1 MALQTATNPDTG
13 ERFALIDNE
22 WVPFSKTASNPDTG
36 EKFGLIKNE
45 WMPLTAKAAAPP
57 KDGRSAVDQIPGQ
70 TVKAPEA
77 RPQDQSVLRQA
88 ADVPLKIGAGAVT
101 GVRLIADAFGAD
113 SGVSK
118 NLRSVEDEIAALY
131 SAQSKKDS
139 REIARIMKEA
149 EDKGILDQMAAGI
162 KAMSV
167 APVDVI
173 SNSLGTAAPA
183 ILAGLATVFTGGAP
197 LVATGLTLGTG
208 AIMGAGTA
216 KSAIYDATKQVLA
229 EKTKM
234 TPDQIE
240 AAAVKAQEYGGKNL
254 DQILLASA
262 IGAVGA
268 RTGVEPVIARQLAK
282 DIIGRTTAEQA
293 AATVATQTT
302 GREAAKAAVKEVTA
316 RETALAAERGVVKQ
330 GAITAGKEFATES
343 VQGGQEQMAQNIALQ
358 REGFDVPTMRGVVSQ
373 GTMEGLAGFGMGAA
387 AGAREGYTAKREAAT
402 DQSAGR
408 DYKDLFTTASDD
420 IKAGAPQATQ
430 EQLDLINA
438 ATSSGTTPP
447 ATTPPATT
455 PPAATDA
462 LAKAQAYIDEGKPN
476 TFKAKNLVK
485 ELGLDVP
492 AGEGFNARAIEAI
505 KAHLGQGA
513 PTQSVPAVTPPAS
526 VKPQLP
532 VAQEGEPAMQ
542 VQDGTRQPV
551 PMSALTTP
559 EALQRAGEVLS
570 VPDRTPERILYEL
583 NFANSRGGLATWEIE
598 TILGLRNQE
607 QTSRRGAPS
616 GTDNAPSGTGAG
628 VDAAANITANAPRAS
643 VNQPGSVGGAGA
655 AVPTGDTGAKI
666 ELTSLSQET
675 QDEISKRRDEVLNLI
690 EDGAAG
696 KLIKNKLNYLNRLEE
711 QHGVEVF
718 KPSNDGLPAKRSPYV
733 STQRLI
739 DQGKGAT
746 ATAPDGAPVAPKG
759 TSVEAAMRLAD
770 KYEKQAEAERVRLLE
785 ESRGESLPNIK
796 VNDIIVE
803 EYNATRDAVNQAAD
817 EHNNARAP
825 LVENLKQ
832 LYATRKEAEA
842 KLDNED
848 LNDPANE
855 AFLKELD
862 EQIKVAEKDLQAYGG
877 TKNKLPNWDKEITPV
892 EKEVYLDNIRNNTV
906 EEHNAAAK
914 ALLEFRRQQGVE
926 SREGEGTLNRNDQR
940 LIKGYED
947 NREITGKVYGFKF
960 PAWRDLS
967 NAAKAIYLRT
977 VANNSGLQQDVGFA
991 EVAQQII
998 SENGDI
1004 SSKDKQAQNKNI
1016 QKIKDE
1022 VRQKSEKLQEYYQ
1035 KLRDAQSRTSGE
1047 MPKASE
1053 QLPNNLVQ
1061 LAKDNNLKGLL
1072 DGIAEKLKNAD
1083 VTHRKIYQ
1091 QIAKLVANLGLKTQI
1106 KFVDSLPDGDLAIYK
1121 ADKDTIYVTP
1131 EGLTYTTILHEV
1143 VHAASV
1149 RVMNLFLTGKKNL
1162 LTQYQIKAVEQ
1173 ILAIMKSTK
1182 GALESR
1188 HPNAYDNPY
1197 EFLAYSLTDKIF
1209 QVDLQGEGVEY
1220 AQDVAFGL
1228 RKDKILD
1235 RMPGKKSMW
1244 SEFKKAIAGIVGYKP
1259 GQMVSNNFMM
1269 ELNSAF
1275 EDILSVPTE
1284 PIYLTDLPAKAPK
1297 APKAPKGKG
1306 SQRLPR
1312 VGGMED
1318 PKNREAYK
1326 LSEKEYPGS
1335 KLVKAVK
1342 DLFKVQGW
1350 RDKATAFVD
1359 TTYEIGSFERRA
1371 DLGGKIIRDMS
1382 GSFNNIAEHMT
1393 LATGEKLQFLTHHID
1408 EPLTNLKK
1416 AFGDWMKVADK
1427 SFDDALIDFHMFAE
1441 MFHEPERRT
1450 ALWVQAVPLNTT
1462 KNLVQNGKPI
1472 SAAERRT
1479 QILGDPSKGIPGLK
1493 DQVELTAAQQ
1503 KQLWSELTSLAENY
1517 ADVAG
1522 YTPRDIKIDPTKPN
1536 SAQALKKENALYNVL
1551 GIDQKEVDLRKTQ
1564 FDALPQEQQ
1573 DAIMKIFDS
1582 TRDLAKAT
1590 KELNKIGNYW
1600 SYPVS
1605 NITGMYDYQ
1614 FYMPFKGVS
1623 KHTAMADLLDPDTI
1637 GQGRIG
1643 TGKGSR
1649 GKALQEIEHTTHGR
1663 FAVSDNPLLQL
1674 MSDAY
1679 KGADRAGRRN
1689 FSQSIKNA
1697 LPKSA
1702 KNPNGTGIIDG
1713 EIVEHIP
1720 FTARETVDLS
1730 KYKGGANIFHYN
1742 EDGSID
1748 ILRINNP
1755 KLLNAVRYSFKEE
1768 KPLWDLANDV
1778 TGWIGAQHTRYN
1790 INFAPKNFVVDM
1802 FTNAWNMGGG
1812 KMGPLSA
1819 PKYIGL
1825 MAARVLQNGLG
1836 KAWEVALL
1844 NEKGDKQSQ
1853 QLMINSA
1860 KKDPFVR
1867 DMLEMIKFGGKT
1879 AYIESFSIKNNTEKL
1894 RKLKNKNWVAGTKE
1908 SIDAFLDTWS
1918 GMFELTSRTAA
1929 YSIFKEYYYK
1939 QQIKNGVSDDKGPN
1953 GEMSPAER
1961 AACTQAAA
1969 ETKNLTNFEKVGT
1982 YGRELGALYMFIR
1995 PSAISAARAIETA
2008 SPAFTPVSWAEENM
2022 PAVVR
2027 ADPKA
2032 EAEYIKN
2039 FKKLRTNAQI
2049 MVVGLTGAGY
2059 VAYLMA
2065 MMMAP
2070 DDEWKRNS
2078 VRNDNMQQWT
2088 RNARFHIPDSVGLGR
2103 DVVIQIPWGFGLG
2116 AFPSIGA
2123 QIGGMVHGQ
2132 TSFKDGMGNI
2142 LGSILTDSFLPIPI
2156 SKISPSEDFGRWAY
2170 DSVVPS
2176 MLRPISEYF
2185 MNMNGIGQAINS
2197 TTQRKFGDAFTGG
2210 DRIPEVYKDFAAWL
2224 YDKTKGKRDISP
2236 NTMYFLTN
2244 SYVDGIARLG
2254 EMAYNWI
2261 DLSKGDKKFNPKTDL
2276 ALLGSFF
2283 GAKSNV
2289 DAREFTKVQE
2299 KVKDLETRLKTLNKT
2314 NRATALELRAENP
2327 GIENAISVYNQ
2338 QVARLDKIRKRANE
2352 IRTMDI
2358 PPIDKEE
2365 FLRLNI
2371 LQQNMLKHEMIERL
2385 KGYNIEP

>member
-45 WMPLTAKAAAPP
+45 WMPLTIKAAAP
-57 KDGRSAVDQIPGQ
+57 
-70 TVKAPEA
+70 VKAPEPT
-77 RPQDQSVLRQA
+77 PQDQSVLRQF

-101 GVRLIADAFGAD
+101 GVRMVADAFGANTD
-113 SGVSK
+113 VSK
-118 NLRSVEDEIAALY
+118 SLRGVEDEIAALY
-131 SAQSKKDS
+131 SAQSKNDS
-139 REIARIMKEA
+139 KEIARIMKEA
-149 EDKGILDQMAAGI
+149 EDKGVLDQVAAGVR
-162 KAMSV
+162 AMAV

-173 SNSLGTAAPA
+173 SNALGTAAPA
-183 ILAGLATVFTGGAP
+183 IAAGLATFFTGGAP
-197 LVATGLTLGTG
+197 LVGAGLTLGTG
-208 AIMGAGTA
+208 AIMGAGTV
-216 KSAIYDATKQVLA
+216 KSAIYDATKQVLT

-234 TPDQIE
+234 TPEQIE
-240 AAAVKAQEYGGKNL
+240 AAAVKAQEYGGENL
-254 DQILLASA
+254 DQILIGAG

-268 RTGVEPVIARQLAK
+268 RTGAEPIIARQLAK

-293 AATVATQTT
+293 ATTAATQTT
-302 GREAAKAAVKEVTA
+302 GREATKAAIKTA
-316 RETALAAERGVVKQ
+316 TEEATKKAAERGIVKQ
-330 GAITAGKEFATES
+330 GAIAAGTEFATEFP
-343 VQGGQEQMAQNIALQ
+343 QGGQEQLAQNLALQ
-358 REGFDVPTMRGVVSQ
+358 RQGFDVPTMRGVVSQ
-373 GTMEGLAGFGMGAA
+373 GTMEGLAGAGMGGA

-402 DQSAGR
+402 DQIADKGDAGF
-408 DYKDLFTTASDD
+408 FTTAGED
-420 IKAGAPQATQ
+420 KKVGAPQPTQ

-438 ATSSGTTPP
+438 A
-447 ATTPPATT
+447 
-455 PPAATDA
+455 
-462 LAKAQAYIDEGKPN
+462 
-476 TFKAKNLVK
+476 
-485 ELGLDVP
+485 
-492 AGEGFNARAIEAI
+492 
-505 KAHLGQGA
+505 
-513 PTQSVPAVTPPAS
+513 
-526 VKPQLP
+526 
-532 VAQEGEPAMQ
+532 
-542 VQDGTRQPV
+542 
-551 PMSALTTP
+551 
-559 EALQRAGEVLS
+559 S
-570 VPDRTPERILYEL
+570 VPDVE
-583 NFANSRGGLATWEIE
+583 
-598 TILGLRNQE
+598 
-607 QTSRRGAPS
+607 GAPS
-616 GTDNAPSGTGAG
+616 GTDITAGGASAD
-628 VDAAANITANAPRAS
+628 VDAAADTTITAPGTPID
-643 VNQPGSVGGAGA
+643 QPGSVGGAGA
-655 AVPTGDTGAKI
+655 AIPPSDTGAKT
-666 ELTSLSQET
+666 EFSALSQET

-696 KLIKNKLNYLNRLEE
+696 KLIKNKLSYLNRLEE
-711 QHGVEVF
+711 SNGIEPF
-718 KPSNDGLPAKRSPYV
+718 KPGSDGLPAKRSPYV
-733 STQRLI
+733 STQKLI
-739 DQGKGAT
+739 DQGKGAM
-746 ATAPDGAPVAPKG
+746 ATAQDGAPVAPKG
-759 TSVEAAMRLAD
+759 TSVEAAMQLAD
-770 KYEKQAEAERVRLLE
+770 KYEKQAEQERLRLLE
-785 ESRGESLPNIK
+785 EAGGESLPNIK
-796 VNDIIVE
+796 VNDAIVE
-803 EYNATRDAVNQAAD
+803 EYNATREEVNRAAD

-825 LVENLKQ
+825 LAEKLKQ
-832 LYATRKEAEA
+832 LYAVRKEAEA
-842 KLDNED
+842 KLDDENLD
-848 LNDPANE
+848 DPANE
-855 AFLKELD
+855 ASLKELG
-862 EQIKVAEKDLQAYGG
+862 EQIKDAEKELQSYGG
-877 TKNKLPNWDKEITPV
+877 IKNKLPNWDKEITPV

-914 ALLEFRRQQGVE
+914 ALLEFRRQQGTE

-940 LIKGYED
+940 IIKGYED
-947 NREITGKVYGFKF
+947 NRAATGKVYGFKF

-967 NAAKAIYLRT
+967 SAAKAAYLRT

-991 EVAQQII
+991 EVAQQITNEDRNT
-998 SENGDI
+998 STT
-1004 SSKDKQAQNKNI
+1004 DKETANKGI

-1035 KLRDAQSRTSGE
+1035 KLRDKQSSTSGE

-1053 QLPNNLVQ
+1053 QLPNDLVQ
-1061 LAKDNNLKGLL
+1061 SAKDNNLKGLL
-1072 DGIAEKLKNAD
+1072 EGIAEKLKNAD

-1091 QIAKLVANLGLKTQI
+1091 QIAKLIANLNLKTQI

-1149 RVMNLFLTGKKNL
+1149 RVMNLYLTGQKKL
-1162 LTQYQIKAVEQ
+1162 LTEYQIKAVEQ

-1197 EFLAYSLTDKIF
+1197 EFLAYALTDKIF

-1228 RKDKILD
+1228 RKDKVLD

-1244 SEFKKAIAGIVGYKP
+1244 SEFKKAIAAIVGYKP

-1269 ELNSAF
+1269 ELNAAF

-1284 PIYLTDLPAKAPK
+1284 PIYLTDLPT
-1297 APKAPKGKG
+1297 KAPKGKG
-1306 SQRLPR
+1306 SLKQPR
-1312 VGGMED
+1312 SGGMND

-1326 LSEKEYPGS
+1326 LSEKEYPSS
-1335 KLVKAVK
+1335 KLVKAAK

-1371 DLGGKIIRDMS
+1371 DLGGKIQRDMS
-1382 GSFNNIAEHMT
+1382 GSFNNMAEHMA
-1393 LATGEKLQFLTHHID
+1393 LATGEKLQFLTHYID
-1408 EPLTNLKK
+1408 QPLTDLKQ
-1416 AFGDWMKVADK
+1416 AFGDWMKLADK
-1427 SFDDALIDFHMFAE
+1427 SFEDAEIDFHMYAE

-1450 ALWVQAVPLNTT
+1450 ALWVQAVPLSTT
-1462 KNLVQNGKPI
+1462 KNLVQGGKPI

-1493 DQVELTAAQQ
+1493 DQVELTPAQQ

-1522 YTPRDIKIDPTKPN
+1522 YTPRNIKIDPTKPN
-1536 SAQALKKENALYNVL
+1536 SAQALKKDNALYNVL
-1551 GIDQKEVDLRKTQ
+1551 GIDQKEVDLRKSE

-1573 DAIMKIFDS
+1573 DAIMKIFDAA
-1582 TRDLAKAT
+1582 RDLAKAT

-1614 FYMPFKGVS
+1614 FYMPFKGVA
-1623 KHTAMADLLDPDTI
+1623 KHTEMADLLDPDTI
-1637 GQGRIG
+1637 GQGRMG

-1649 GKALQEIEHTTHGR
+1649 GKALQEIEHATHGR
-1663 FAVSDNPLLQL
+1663 FATANNPILQL

-1697 LPKSA
+1697 LPKS
-1702 KNPNGTGIIDG
+1702 KLNPNGTGIIDG
-1713 EIVEHIP
+1713 EIAEHIP
-1720 FTARETVDLS
+1720 FAARETVDLT

-1755 KLLNAVRYSFKEE
+1755 KLLNALRYSFKEE
-1768 KPLWDLANDV
+1768 KPLWDLANDI

-1790 INFAPKNFVVDM
+1790 INFAPKNFVTDL
-1802 FTNAWNMGGG
+1802 FTNAWNIGGG

-1819 PKYIGL
+1819 SKYIGL
-1825 MAARVLQNGLG
+1825 VAGRVMQNGLG

-1853 QLMINSA
+1853 QLMLNSA

-1867 DMLEMIKFGGKT
+1867 DMLELIKYGGKT
-1879 AYIESFSIKNNTEKL
+1879 AYIQSFSIKNNVEKL
-1894 RKLKNKNWVAGTKE
+1894 RELKNKGWVARSKE

-1918 GMFELTSRTAA
+1918 SMFELTSRTAA
-1929 YSIFKEYYYK
+1929 YSMFREYYYK
-1939 QQIKNGVSDDKGPN
+1939 KNLEGSLSD
-1953 GEMSPAER
+1953 AEAYR

-1995 PSAISAARAIETA
+1995 PSAISATRAIETVA
-2008 SPAFTPVSWAEENM
+2008 PAFTTLSTAEDNM

-2027 ADPKA
+2027 NDPKA
-2032 EAEYIKN
+2032 KAEYIKN

-2049 MVVGLTGAGY
+2049 MSAGLIGAGY
-2059 VAYLMA
+2059 ATYWMA

-2070 DDEWKRNS
+2070 DDEWERNS

-2103 DVVIQIPWGFGLG
+2103 DIVIQIPWGFGLG

-2123 QIGGMVHGQ
+2123 QIGGMAHGQ

-2156 SKISPSEDFGRWAY
+2156 SKIPVSEQPLKWAF

-2176 MLRPISEYF
+2176 MLRPISEYI
-2185 MNMNGIGQAINS
+2185 MNMNGIGQTINS
-2197 TTQRKFGDAFTGG
+2197 ATQRKFGDAFTGG
-2210 DRIPEVYKDFAAWL
+2210 DRIPEVYKDFTAWL
-2224 YDKTKGKRDISP
+2224 YDSSKGEWSISP
-2236 NTMYFLTN
+2236 NTMYFFTN
-2244 SYVDGIARLG
+2244 SYIDGIARVG

-2261 DLSKGDKKFNPKTDL
+2261 DLSKGEKRFNPKTDL

-2299 KVKDLETRLKTLNKT
+2299 KIKDLDVRLKTLNKT
-2314 NRATALELRAENP
+2314 NRATAAEFKAENP
-2327 GIENAISVYNQ
+2327 GVESAINVYNQ

-2352 IRTMDI
+2352 IRTMNI
-2358 PPIDKEE
+2358 PPIDREE
-2365 FLRLNI
+2365 MLRLNI
-2371 LQQNMLKHEMIERL
+2371 LQQNMLKHEIIERL

>member
-1 MALQTATNPDTG
+1 
-13 ERFALIDNE
+13 LIDNE

-45 WMPLTAKAAAPP
+45 WMPLTVKAATPP
-57 KDGRSAVDQIPGQ
+57 IDGRSAVDQIPGQ
-70 TVKAPEA
+70 SVKAPEA
-77 RPQDQSVLRQA
+77 RPQDQSVLRQF
-88 ADVPLKIGAGAVT
+88 ADVPLKVGSGAVT
-101 GVRLIADAFGAD
+101 GIRAVADAFGANTD
-113 SGVSK
+113 TSK
-118 NLRSVEDEIAALY
+118 SLRGVEDEIAALY

-139 REIARIMKEA
+139 KEIARIMKEA
-149 EDKGILDQMAAGI
+149 EDKGIGDQLAAAV

-167 APVDVI
+167 APVDLI
-173 SNSLGTAAPA
+173 ANALGSAAPA
-183 ILAGLATVFTGGAP
+183 ILAGLATIFTGGAP
-197 LVATGLTLGTG
+197 LVAAGVTLGTG
-208 AIMGAGTA
+208 AIMGAGTI
-216 KSAIYDATKQVLA
+216 KGAIYDATKQILS

-234 TPDQIE
+234 TPEQIE
-240 AAAVKAQEYGGKNL
+240 AAAIKAQEYDGKNL
-254 DQILLASA
+254 DMILLGAG

-268 RTGVEPVIARQLAK
+268 RTGAEPIIARQLAK
-282 DIIGRTTAEQA
+282 DIIGRATAEEA
-293 AATVATQTT
+293 AAAVATQAT
-302 GREAAKAAVKEVTA
+302 GREATKAAIKAATDEATK
-316 RETALAAERGVVKQ
+316 TAAERGIVKQ
-330 GAITAGKEFATES
+330 GAITAGTEFATEFP
-343 VQGGQEQMAQNIALQ
+343 QGAQEQMAQNIAQQ
-358 REGFDVPTMRGVVSQ
+358 REGFDVPTARGVVSQ
-373 GTMEGLAGFGMGAA
+373 GALEGLAGAGVGGA

-402 DQSAGR
+402 DQSAGQ

-438 ATSSGTTPP
+438 ASVPGAGTP
-447 ATTPPATT
+447 ATTPPETTPPTTTTPAAT

-462 LAKAQAYIDEGKPN
+462 LAKKEMDDLSFTELVAKIDALKDRPGNTYIATVALPNIGEKIDTQYKVVRGEDGWVVVTSKDSEGDEQPYLISP
-476 TFKAKNLVK
+476 AKSN
-485 ELGLDVP
+485 
-492 AGEGFNARAIEAI
+492 
-505 KAHLGQGA
+505 
-513 PTQSVPAVTPPAS
+513 
-526 VKPQLP
+526 
-532 VAQEGEPAMQ
+532 
-542 VQDGTRQPV
+542 
-551 PMSALTTP
+551 ALTD
-559 EALQRAGEVLS
+559 EQLIKSINDKNE
-570 VPDRTPERILYEL
+570 LYE
-583 NFANSRGGLATWEIE
+583 STV
-598 TILGLRNQE
+598 TKK
-607 QTSRRGAPS
+607 GAPS
-616 GTDNAPSGTGAG
+616 GTDNVPSGASAG
-628 VDAAANITANAPRAS
+628 VDAVADTTVNAPGTS
-643 VNQPGSVGGAGA
+643 VDQPGGVGGAGA
-655 AVPTGDTGAKI
+655 AVPTGDTGAKT
-666 ELTSLSQET
+666 EFSALSQET

-696 KLIKNKLNYLNRLEE
+696 KLIKNKLGYLNRLEE
-711 QHGVEVF
+711 QHGVEPF
-718 KPSNDGLPAKRSPYV
+718 KPSGDGLPAKGKNV
-733 STQRLI
+733 SVQKLI
-739 DQGKGAT
+739 DQGKGAV
-746 ATAPDGAPVAPKG
+746 ATAQDGAPVAPKG

-770 KYEKQAEAERVRLLE
+770 KYEKQAEQERLRLLE

-796 VNDIIVE
+796 VDDAIIENYEAKRE
-803 EYNATRDAVNQAAD
+803 EINAAAD
-817 EHNNARAP
+817 EHNKARDVSA
-825 LVENLKQ
+825 EKIKQ
-832 LYATRKEAEA
+832 LYKAREDAET
-842 KLDNED
+842 KLED
-848 LNDPANE
+848 ADLDDPANQ
-855 AFLKELD
+855 ALIDELD
-862 EQIKVAEKDLQAYGG
+862 AQIVEAEKNLQV
-877 TKNKLPNWDKEITPV
+877 KNKLPNWDKEITPV
-892 EKEVYLDNIRNNTV
+892 EKEVYLDKIRNNTPKEH
-906 EEHNAAAK
+906 EEAAR
-914 ALLEFRRQQGVE
+914 ALLEFRRQQGIE

-947 NREITGKVYGFKF
+947 NREVTGKVYGFKF

-998 SENGDI
+998 SENGNI
-1004 SSKDKQAQNKNI
+1004 SSRDKQAQNKNI

-1035 KLRDAQSRTSGE
+1035 KLRDKQSSTSGE

-1053 QLPNNLVQ
+1053 QLPNDLVQ

-1072 DGIAEKLKNAD
+1072 NGIAEKLKNAD

-1091 QIAKLVANLGLKTQI
+1091 QIAKLIANLGLKTQI

-1197 EFLAYSLTDKIF
+1197 EFLAYALTDKIF

-1297 APKAPKGKG
+1297 VPKGKG

-1312 VGGMED
+1312 VGGMDD

-1326 LSEKEYPGS
+1326 PSEKEYPAS
-1335 KLVKAVK
+1335 KLVKAAK

-1371 DLGGKIIRDMS
+1371 DLGGKIVRDMS
-1382 GSFNNIAEHMT
+1382 GSFNNIAEQMT
-1393 LATGEKLQFLTHHID
+1393 LATGEKLQFLTHYID
-1408 EPLTNLKK
+1408 TPLTNLKQ

-1551 GIDQKEVDLRKTQ
+1551 GIDQKEVDLRKSQ

-1582 TRDLAKAT
+1582 TKDLAKAT

-1623 KHTAMADLLDPDTI
+1623 KHTAMADLLDPDTM

-1649 GKALQEIEHTTHGR
+1649 GKALQEIEHATHGR

-1689 FSQSIKNA
+1689 FSQSIRNA
-1697 LPKSA
+1697 LPKS
-1702 KNPNGTGIIDG
+1702 KLNPNGTGIIDG

-1720 FTARETVDLS
+1720 YTARETVDLS
-1730 KYKGGANIFHYN
+1730 KYRGGANIFHYN

-1778 TGWIGAQHTRYN
+1778 TGFIGAMHTRYN

-1867 DMLEMIKFGGKT
+1867 DMLELIKFGGKT

-1894 RKLKNKNWVAGTKE
+1894 RKLKNKNWVASTKE
-1908 SIDAFLDTWS
+1908 SIDALLDSWS

-1939 QQIKNGVSDDKGPN
+1939 QQIKDGVSDDKGPN

-1961 AACTQAAA
+1961 AAATQAAA

-1995 PSAISAARAIETA
+1995 PSAISATRAIETA

-2022 PAVVR
+2022 PAAVR
-2027 ADPKA
+2027 DDPKA
-2032 EAEYIKN
+2032 KAEYIKN

-2059 VAYLMA
+2059 ATYMMA

-2103 DVVIQIPWGFGLG
+2103 DIVIQIPWGFGLG

-2156 SKISPSEDFGRWAY
+2156 SKISPSEEPLKWAF

-2176 MLRPISEYF
+2176 MLRPISEYI
-2185 MNMNGIGQAINS
+2185 MNMNGIGQTINS
-2197 TTQRKFGDAFTGG
+2197 ATQRKFGDAFTGG
-2210 DRIPEVYKDFAAWL
+2210 DRIPEVYKDFTAWL
-2224 YDKTKGKRDISP
+2224 YNDSKGEWSISP
-2236 NTMYFLTN
+2236 NTMYFFTN
-2244 SYVDGIARLG
+2244 SYVDGIARIG

-2261 DLSKGDKKFNPKTDL
+2261 DLSKGEKRFNPKTDL

-2299 KVKDLETRLKTLNKT
+2299 KIKDLDTRLKTLNKT
-2314 NRATALELRAENP
+2314 NRATAAEFKAENP
-2327 GIENAISVYNQ
+2327 GVESAISVYNQ
-2338 QVARLDKIRKRANE
+2338 QLARLDKIRKRANE

-2358 PPIDKEE
+2358 PPVDKEE

-2371 LQQNMLKHEMIERL
+2371 LQQNMLKHEIIERL

>member
-45 WMPLTAKAAAPP
+45 WMPLTVKAATPP
-57 KDGRSAVDQIPGQ
+57 IDGRSAVDQIPGQ
-70 TVKAPEA
+70 SVKAPEA
-77 RPQDQSVLRQA
+77 RPQDQSVLRQF
-88 ADVPLKIGAGAVT
+88 ADVPLKVGSGAVT
-101 GVRLIADAFGAD
+101 GIRAVADAFGANTD
-113 SGVSK
+113 TSK
-118 NLRSVEDEIAALY
+118 SLRGVEDEIAALY

-139 REIARIMKEA
+139 KEIARIMKEA
-149 EDKGILDQMAAGI
+149 EDKGIGDQLAAAV

-167 APVDVI
+167 APVDLI
-173 SNSLGTAAPA
+173 ANALGSAAPA
-183 ILAGLATVFTGGAP
+183 ILAGLATIFTGGAP
-197 LVATGLTLGTG
+197 LVAAGVTLGTG
-208 AIMGAGTA
+208 AIMGAGTI
-216 KSAIYDATKQVLA
+216 KGAIYDATKQILS

-234 TPDQIE
+234 TPEQIE
-240 AAAVKAQEYGGKNL
+240 AAAIKAQEYDGKNL
-254 DQILLASA
+254 DMILLGAG

-268 RTGVEPVIARQLAK
+268 RTGAEPIIARQLAK
-282 DIIGRTTAEQA
+282 DIIGRATAEEA
-293 AATVATQTT
+293 AAAVATQAT
-302 GREAAKAAVKEVTA
+302 GREATKAAIKAATDEATK
-316 RETALAAERGVVKQ
+316 TAAERGIVKQ
-330 GAITAGKEFATES
+330 GAITAGTEFATEFP
-343 VQGGQEQMAQNIALQ
+343 QGAQEQMAQNIAQQ
-358 REGFDVPTMRGVVSQ
+358 REGFDVPTARGVVSQ
-373 GTMEGLAGFGMGAA
+373 GALEGLAGAGVGGA

-402 DQSAGR
+402 DQSAGQ

-438 ATSSGTTPP
+438 ATTPGAGTPTPP

-462 LAKAQAYIDEGKPN
+462 LAD
-476 TFKAKNLVK
+476 AKEKLEKTNADI
-485 ELGLDVP
+485 E
-492 AGEGFNARAIEAI
+492 AFNASFFVGMPDKLVDDLTKDTTI
-505 KAHLGQGA
+505 GA
-513 PTQSVPAVTPPAS
+513 PLREAAI
-526 VKPQLP
+526 
-532 VAQEGEPAMQ
+532 QE
-542 VQDGTRQPV
+542 
-551 PMSALTTP
+551 
-559 EALQRAGEVLS
+559 LQR
-570 VPDRTPERILYEL
+570 R
-583 NFANSRGGLATWEIE
+583 
-598 TILGLRNQE
+598 Q
-607 QTSRRGAPS
+607 GAPS
-616 GTDNAPSGTGAG
+616 GTDTTAGGAGAG
-628 VDAAANITANAPRAS
+628 VDAAADTTVNAPGTS
-643 VNQPGSVGGAGA
+643 VDQPGGVGGAGA
-655 AVPTGDTGAKI
+655 AAATGDTGAKT
-666 ELTSLSQET
+666 EFSALSQET

-696 KLIKNKLNYLNRLEE
+696 KLIKNKLGYLNRLEE
-711 QHGVEVF
+711 QHGVEPF
-718 KPSNDGLPAKRSPYV
+718 KPSGDGLPAKGKNV
-733 STQRLI
+733 SVQKLI
-739 DQGKGAT
+739 DQGKGAV
-746 ATAPDGAPVAPKG
+746 ATAPDGAPVAPTG

-770 KYEKQAEAERVRLLE
+770 KYEKQAEQERLRLLE

-796 VNDIIVE
+796 VDDVIVE

-825 LVENLKQ
+825 LAEKLKQ
-832 LYATRKEAEA
+832 LYAARKEAEA
-842 KLDNED
+842 KLDDENLD
-848 LNDPANE
+848 DPANE
-855 AFLKELD
+855 ALLKELD
-862 EQIKVAEKDLQAYGG
+862 EQVKAAEEELQARGG
-877 TKNKLPNWDKEITPV
+877 LKNKLPNWDKEITPV
-892 EKEVYLDNIRNNTV
+892 EKEVYLDNIRNNTI

-914 ALLEFRRQQGVE
+914 ALLEFRRQQGIE

-947 NREITGKVYGFKF
+947 NREATGKVYGFKF
-960 PAWRDLS
+960 TAWRDLS
-967 NAAKAIYLRT
+967 SAAKAIYLRT

-998 SENGDI
+998 SENGNI
-1004 SSKDKQAQNKNI
+1004 SSRDKQAQNKNI

-1035 KLRDAQSRTSGE
+1035 KLRDKQSSTSGE

-1053 QLPNNLVQ
+1053 QLPNDLVQ

-1072 DGIAEKLKNAD
+1072 NGIAEKLKNAD

-1091 QIAKLVANLGLKTQI
+1091 QIAKLIANLGLKTQI

-1197 EFLAYSLTDKIF
+1197 EFLAYALTDKIF

-1297 APKAPKGKG
+1297 VPKGKG

-1312 VGGMED
+1312 VGGMDD

-1326 LSEKEYPGS
+1326 PSEKEYPAS
-1335 KLVKAVK
+1335 KLVKAAK

-1371 DLGGKIIRDMS
+1371 DLGGKIVRDMS
-1382 GSFNNIAEHMT
+1382 GSFNNIAEQMT
-1393 LATGEKLQFLTHHID
+1393 LATGEKLQFLTHYID
-1408 EPLTNLKK
+1408 TPLTNLKQ

-1551 GIDQKEVDLRKTQ
+1551 GIDQKEVDLRKSQ

-1582 TRDLAKAT
+1582 TKDLAKAT

-1623 KHTAMADLLDPDTI
+1623 KHTAMADLLDPDTM

-1649 GKALQEIEHTTHGR
+1649 GKALQEIEHATHGR

-1689 FSQSIKNA
+1689 FSQSIRNA
-1697 LPKSA
+1697 LPKS
-1702 KNPNGTGIIDG
+1702 KLNPNGTGIIDG

-1720 FTARETVDLS
+1720 YTARETVDLS
-1730 KYKGGANIFHYN
+1730 KYRGGANIFHYN

-1778 TGWIGAQHTRYN
+1778 TGFIGAMHTRYN

-1867 DMLEMIKFGGKT
+1867 DMLELIKFGGKT

-1894 RKLKNKNWVAGTKE
+1894 RKLKNKNWVASTKE
-1908 SIDAFLDTWS
+1908 SIDALLDSWS

-1939 QQIKNGVSDDKGPN
+1939 QQIKDGVSDDKGPN

-1961 AACTQAAA
+1961 AAATQAAA

-1995 PSAISAARAIETA
+1995 PSAISATRAIETA

-2022 PAVVR
+2022 PAAVR
-2027 ADPKA
+2027 DDPKA
-2032 EAEYIKN
+2032 KAEYIKN

-2059 VAYLMA
+2059 ATYMMA

-2103 DVVIQIPWGFGLG
+2103 DIVIQIPWGFGLG

-2156 SKISPSEDFGRWAY
+2156 SKISPSEEPLKWAF

-2176 MLRPISEYF
+2176 MLRPISEYI
-2185 MNMNGIGQAINS
+2185 MNMNGIGQTINS
-2197 TTQRKFGDAFTGG
+2197 ATQRKFGDAFTGG
-2210 DRIPEVYKDFAAWL
+2210 DRIPEVYKDFTAWL
-2224 YDKTKGKRDISP
+2224 YNDSKGEWSISP
-2236 NTMYFLTN
+2236 NTMYFFTN
-2244 SYVDGIARLG
+2244 SYVDGIARIG

-2261 DLSKGDKKFNPKTDL
+2261 DLSKGEKRFNPKTDL

-2299 KVKDLETRLKTLNKT
+2299 KIKDLDTRLKTLNKT
-2314 NRATALELRAENP
+2314 NRATAAEFKAENP
-2327 GIENAISVYNQ
+2327 GVESAISVYNQ
-2338 QVARLDKIRKRANE
+2338 QLARLDKIRKRANE

-2358 PPIDKEE
+2358 PPVDKEE

-2371 LQQNMLKHEMIERL
+2371 LQQNMLKHEIIERL

>member
-1 MALQTATNPDTG
+1 MALDVEKARAAGYSDAEIVDHLSKSSTLDINKARKAGYDDA
-13 ERFALIDNE
+13 ELIQHL
-22 WVPFSKTASNPDTG
+22 SK
-36 EKFGLIKNE
+36 
-45 WMPLTAKAAAPP
+45 AAPP
-57 KDGRSAVDQIPGQ
+57 TPA
-70 TVKAPEA
+70 KAPEPT
-77 RPQDQSVLRQA
+77 PQDQSVLRQF

-101 GVRLIADAFGAD
+101 GVRMVADAFGANTD
-113 SGVSK
+113 VSK
-118 NLRSVEDEIAALY
+118 SLRGVEDEIAALY
-131 SAQSKKDS
+131 SAQSKNDS
-139 REIARIMKEA
+139 KEIARIMKEA
-149 EDKGILDQMAAGI
+149 EDKGVLDQVAAGVR
-162 KAMSV
+162 AMAV

-173 SNSLGTAAPA
+173 SNALGTAAPA
-183 ILAGLATVFTGGAP
+183 IAAGLATFFTGGAP
-197 LVATGLTLGTG
+197 LVGAGLTLGTG
-208 AIMGAGTA
+208 AIMGAGTV
-216 KSAIYDATKQVLA
+216 KSAIYDATKQVLT

-234 TPDQIE
+234 TPEQIE
-240 AAAVKAQEYGGKNL
+240 AAAVKAQEYGGENL
-254 DQILLASA
+254 DQIL
-262 IGAVGA
+262 IGAGIGAIGA
-268 RTGVEPVIARQLAK
+268 RTGAEPIIARQLAK

-293 AATVATQTT
+293 ATTAATQTT
-302 GREAAKAAVKEVTA
+302 GREATKAAIKTA
-316 RETALAAERGVVKQ
+316 TEEATKKAAERGIVKQ
-330 GAITAGKEFATES
+330 GAIAAGTEFATEFP
-343 VQGGQEQMAQNIALQ
+343 QGGQEQLAQNLALQ
-358 REGFDVPTMRGVVSQ
+358 RQGFDVPTMRGVVSQ
-373 GTMEGLAGFGMGAA
+373 GTMEGLAGAGMGGA
-387 AGAREGYTAKREAAT
+387 AGAREGYTAKREVAT
-402 DQSAGR
+402 DQIPDQGDAGF
-408 DYKDLFTTASDD
+408 FTTESLD
-420 IKAGAPQATQ
+420 KKTGAPQPTQ

-438 ATSSGTTPP
+438 ASVPGAGTSTTP
-447 ATTPPATT
+447 AAT

-462 LAKAQAYIDEGKPN
+462 LAKKEMDDLSFTELVAKIDALKDRPGNTYIATVALPNIDEKIDTQYKVVRGEDGWVVVTSKDSEGDEQPYLISP
-476 TFKAKNLVK
+476 AKSN
-485 ELGLDVP
+485 
-492 AGEGFNARAIEAI
+492 
-505 KAHLGQGA
+505 
-513 PTQSVPAVTPPAS
+513 
-526 VKPQLP
+526 
-532 VAQEGEPAMQ
+532 
-542 VQDGTRQPV
+542 
-551 PMSALTTP
+551 ALTD
-559 EALQRAGEVLS
+559 EQLIKSINDKNE
-570 VPDRTPERILYEL
+570 LYE
-583 NFANSRGGLATWEIE
+583 STV
-598 TILGLRNQE
+598 TKK
-607 QTSRRGAPS
+607 GAPS
-616 GTDNAPSGTGAG
+616 GTDITAGGAGAG
-628 VDAAANITANAPRAS
+628 VDAAADTTITAPRTS
-643 VNQPGSVGGAGA
+643 VDQPGGVGRAGA
-655 AVPTGDTGAKI
+655 AIPASDTGAKT
-666 ELTSLSQET
+666 EFTALSQET

-696 KLIKNKLNYLNRLEE
+696 KLIKNKLSYLNRLEE
-711 QHGVEVF
+711 SNGLEPF
-718 KPSNDGLPAKRSPYV
+718 KPGSDGLPAKRSPYV
-733 STQRLI
+733 STQKLI
-739 DQGKGAT
+739 DQGKGAM

-759 TSVEAAMRLAD
+759 TSVEAAMQLAD
-770 KYEKQAEAERVRLLE
+770 KYEKQAEQERLRLLE
-785 ESRGESLPNIK
+785 EAGGGSLPNIK
-796 VNDIIVE
+796 VNDAIVE
-803 EYNATRDAVNQAAD
+803 EYNATREEVNRAAD

-825 LVENLKQ
+825 LAEKLKQ
-832 LYATRKEAEA
+832 LYAARKEAEA
-842 KLDNED
+842 KLDDENLD
-848 LNDPANE
+848 DPANE
-855 AFLKELD
+855 ASLKELG
-862 EQIKVAEKDLQAYGG
+862 EQIKDAEKELQSYGG
-877 TKNKLPNWDKEITPV
+877 IKNKLPNWDKEITPV
-892 EKEVYLDNIRNNTV
+892 EKEVYLDKIRNNTI

-914 ALLEFRRQQGVE
+914 ALLEFRRQQGTE

-940 LIKGYED
+940 IIKGYED
-947 NREITGKVYGFKF
+947 NRAATGKVYGFKF

-967 NAAKAIYLRT
+967 SAAKAAYLRT

-991 EVAQQII
+991 EVAQQITNEDRNT
-998 SENGDI
+998 STT
-1004 SSKDKQAQNKNI
+1004 DKETANKGI

-1035 KLRDAQSRTSGE
+1035 KLRDKQSSTSGE

-1053 QLPNNLVQ
+1053 QLPNDLVQ
-1061 LAKDNNLKGLL
+1061 SAKDNNLKGLL
-1072 DGIAEKLKNAD
+1072 EGIAEKLKNAD

-1091 QIAKLVANLGLKTQI
+1091 QIAKLIANLNLKTQI

-1149 RVMNLFLTGKKNL
+1149 RVMNLYLTGQKKL
-1162 LTQYQIKAVEQ
+1162 LTEYQIKAVEQ

-1197 EFLAYSLTDKIF
+1197 EFLAYALTDKIF
-1209 QVDLQGEGVEY
+1209 QVDLQGESVEY

-1244 SEFKKAIAGIVGYKP
+1244 SEFKKAIAAIVGYKP

-1269 ELNSAF
+1269 ELNAAF

-1284 PIYLTDLPAKAPK
+1284 PIYLTDLPTKAPT
-1297 APKAPKGKG
+1297 APKGKG
-1306 SQRLPR
+1306 SLKQPR
-1312 VGGMED
+1312 SGGMND
-1318 PKNREAYK
+1318 PKNREAYR
-1326 LSEKEYPGS
+1326 KEYPS
-1335 KLVKAVK
+1335 SKRAKLVKATK

-1350 RDKATAFVD
+1350 RDKATKYVD

-1371 DLGGKIIRDMS
+1371 DLGGKIQRDMS
-1382 GSFNNIAEHMT
+1382 GSFNNMAEHMA
-1393 LATGEKLQFLTHHID
+1393 LATGEKLQFLTHYID
-1408 EPLTNLKK
+1408 KPLTDLKQS
-1416 AFGDWMKVADK
+1416 FGDWMKLADK
-1427 SFDDALIDFHMFAE
+1427 SYEDAEIDFHMYAE

-1450 ALWVQAVPLNTT
+1450 ALWVQAVPLSTT

-1522 YTPRDIKIDPTKPN
+1522 YTPRNIKIDPTKPN
-1536 SAQALKKENALYNVL
+1536 SKQALKKDNALYNVL
-1551 GIDQKEVDLRKTQ
+1551 GIDQQEVDLRMSEFK
-1564 FDALPQEQQ
+1564 ALPQEQQ
-1573 DAIMKIFDS
+1573 DAIMKIFDAA
-1582 TRDLAKAT
+1582 RDLAKAT

-1600 SYPVS
+1600 SYPVT

-1614 FYMPFKGVS
+1614 FYMPFKNIA
-1623 KHTAMADLLDPDTI
+1623 KHTEMADLLDPDTI

-1649 GKALQEIEHTTHGR
+1649 GKALQEIEHATHGR
-1663 FAVSDNPLLQL
+1663 FAVAENPILQL

-1697 LPKSA
+1697 LPKS
-1702 KNPNGTGIIDG
+1702 KLNPDGTGIIDG

-1720 FTARETVDLS
+1720 FAARETVDL
-1730 KYKGGANIFHYN
+1730 KQYKGGSNIFHYN

-1755 KLLNAVRYSFKEE
+1755 KLLNALRYSFKEE

-1790 INFAPKNFVVDM
+1790 INFAPKNFVTDL
-1802 FTNAWNMGGG
+1802 FTNAWNIGGG

-1819 PKYIGL
+1819 SKYIGL
-1825 MAARVLQNGLG
+1825 VAGRVMQNGLG

-1853 QLMINSA
+1853 QLMLNSA

-1867 DMLEMIKFGGKT
+1867 DMLELIKYGGKT
-1879 AYIESFSIKNNTEKL
+1879 AYIQSFSIKNNVEKL
-1894 RKLKNKNWVAGTKE
+1894 RELKNKGWVARSKE

-1918 GMFELTSRTAA
+1918 SMFELTSRTAA
-1929 YSIFKEYYYK
+1929 YSMFREYYYK
-1939 QQIKNGVSDDKGPN
+1939 KNLEGNLSD
-1953 GEMSPAER
+1953 AEAYR

-1995 PSAISAARAIETA
+1995 PSAISATRAIETVA
-2008 SPAFTPVSWAEENM
+2008 PAFTTLSTAEDNM

-2027 ADPKA
+2027 NDPKA
-2032 EAEYIKN
+2032 KAEYIKN
-2039 FKKLRTNAQI
+2039 FKELRRNAQI
-2049 MVVGLTGAGY
+2049 MSAGLIGAGY
-2059 VAYLMA
+2059 ATYWMA

-2070 DDEWKRNS
+2070 DDEWERNS

-2103 DVVIQIPWGFGLG
+2103 DIVIQIPWGFGLG

-2123 QIGGMVHGQ
+2123 QIGGMAHGQ

-2156 SKISPSEDFGRWAY
+2156 SKIPVSEQPLKWAF

-2176 MLRPISEYF
+2176 MLRPISEYI
-2185 MNMNGIGQAINS
+2185 MNMNGIGQTINS
-2197 TTQRKFGDAFTGG
+2197 ATQRKFGDAFTGG
-2210 DRIPEVYKDFAAWL
+2210 DRIPEVYKDFTAWL
-2224 YDKTKGKRDISP
+2224 YDSSKGEWSISP
-2236 NTMYFLTN
+2236 NTMYFFTN
-2244 SYVDGIARLG
+2244 SYIDGIARLG

-2261 DLSKGDKKFNPKTDL
+2261 DLSKGEKRFNPKTDL

-2299 KVKDLETRLKTLNKT
+2299 KIKDLDVRLKTLNKT
-2314 NRATALELRAENP
+2314 NRATAAEFKAENP
-2327 GIENAISVYNQ
+2327 GVESAISVYNQ

-2358 PPIDKEE
+2358 PPIDREE
-2365 FLRLNI
+2365 MLRLNI
-2371 LQQNMLKHEMIERL
+2371 LQQNMLKHEIIERL
-2385 KGYNIEP
+2385 KGYGVEP

>member
-13 ERFALIDNE
+13 ERFALVDNE

-45 WMPLTAKAAAPP
+45 WMPLTIKAAAP
-57 KDGRSAVDQIPGQ
+57 
-70 TVKAPEA
+70 VKAPEA
-77 RPQDQSVLRQA
+77 TPQDQSVLRQF
-88 ADVPLKIGAGAVT
+88 ADVPLKVGAGAVT
-101 GVRLIADAFGAD
+101 GVRMIADAFGAN

-118 NLRSVEDEIAALY
+118 SLRGVEDEIAALY
-131 SAQSKKDS
+131 SAQSKNDS
-139 REIARIMKEA
+139 KEIARIMKEA
-149 EDKGILDQMAAGI
+149 EDKGVLDQVAAGVR
-162 KAMSV
+162 AMAV

-173 SNSLGTAAPA
+173 SNALGTAAPA
-183 ILAGLATVFTGGAP
+183 IAAGLATFFTGGAP
-197 LVATGLTLGTG
+197 LVGAGLTLGTG
-208 AIMGAGTA
+208 AIMGAGTV
-216 KSAIYDATKQVLA
+216 KSAIYDATKQVLT

-234 TPDQIE
+234 TPEQIE
-240 AAAVKAQEYGGKNL
+240 AAAVKAQEYDGKNL
-254 DQILLASA
+254 DQIL
-262 IGAVGA
+262 IGAGIGAIGA
-268 RTGVEPVIARQLAK
+268 RTGAEPIIARQLAK

-293 AATVATQTT
+293 AATAATQTT
-302 GREAAKAAVKEVTA
+302 GREATKAAVKAAAAE
-316 RETALAAERGVVKQ
+316 ETKKAAERGIVKQ
-330 GAITAGKEFATES
+330 GAITAGKEFATEFP
-343 VQGGQEQMAQNIALQ
+343 QGGQEQLAQNLALQ

-373 GTMEGLAGFGMGAA
+373 GTMEGLAGAGMGGA

-402 DQSAGR
+402 DQSAGQ
-408 DYKDLFTTASDD
+408 DYKGLFTTAGED
-420 IKAGAPQATQ
+420 KKVGAPQPTQ

-438 ATSSGTTPP
+438 A
-447 ATTPPATT
+447 
-455 PPAATDA
+455 
-462 LAKAQAYIDEGKPN
+462 
-476 TFKAKNLVK
+476 
-485 ELGLDVP
+485 
-492 AGEGFNARAIEAI
+492 
-505 KAHLGQGA
+505 
-513 PTQSVPAVTPPAS
+513 
-526 VKPQLP
+526 
-532 VAQEGEPAMQ
+532 
-542 VQDGTRQPV
+542 
-551 PMSALTTP
+551 
-559 EALQRAGEVLS
+559 S
-570 VPDRTPERILYEL
+570 VPDAE
-583 NFANSRGGLATWEIE
+583 GV
-598 TILGLRNQE
+598 
-607 QTSRRGAPS
+607 PS
-616 GTDNAPSGTGAG
+616 GTDNAPSGAGAD
-628 VDAAANITANAPRAS
+628 VDAATDTPIVTPGTS
-643 VNQPGSVGGAGA
+643 VNTAGDMGGAGA
-655 AVPTGDTGAKI
+655 AIPASDTGAKT
-666 ELTSLSQET
+666 EFSALSQET
-675 QDEISKRRDEVLNLI
+675 QDEISERRDEVLNLI

-696 KLIKNKLNYLNRLEE
+696 KLIKNKLSYLNRLEE
-711 QHGVEVF
+711 SNGIEPF
-718 KPSNDGLPAKRSPYV
+718 KPGSDGLPAKRSPYV
-733 STQRLI
+733 STQKLI
-739 DQGKGAT
+739 DQGKGAM
-746 ATAPDGAPVAPKG
+746 ATAQDGAPVAPKG
-759 TSVEAAMRLAD
+759 TSVEAAMQLAD
-770 KYEKQAEAERVRLLE
+770 KYEKQAEQERLRLLE
-785 ESRGESLPNIK
+785 EAGGGSLPNIK
-796 VNDIIVE
+796 VNDAIVE
-803 EYNATRDAVNQAAD
+803 EYNATREEVNRAAD

-825 LVENLKQ
+825 LAEKLKQ
-832 LYATRKEAEA
+832 LYAARKEAEA
-842 KLDNED
+842 KLDDENLD
-848 LNDPANE
+848 DPANE
-855 AFLKELD
+855 ASLKELG
-862 EQIKVAEKDLQAYGG
+862 EQIKDAEKELQSYGG
-877 TKNKLPNWDKEITPV
+877 IKNKLPNWDKEITPV
-892 EKEVYLDNIRNNTV
+892 EKEVYLDKIRNNTI

-914 ALLEFRRQQGVE
+914 ALLEFRRQQGTE

-940 LIKGYED
+940 IIKGYED
-947 NREITGKVYGFKF
+947 NRAATGKVYGFKF

-967 NAAKAIYLRT
+967 SAAKAAYLRT

-991 EVAQQII
+991 EVAQQITNEDRNT
-998 SENGDI
+998 STT
-1004 SSKDKQAQNKNI
+1004 DKETANKGI

-1035 KLRDAQSRTSGE
+1035 KLRDKQSSTSGE

-1053 QLPNNLVQ
+1053 QLPNDLVQ
-1061 LAKDNNLKGLL
+1061 SAKDNNLKGLL
-1072 DGIAEKLKNAD
+1072 EGIAEKLKNAD

-1091 QIAKLVANLGLKTQI
+1091 QIAKLIANLGLKTQI

-1149 RVMNLFLTGKKNL
+1149 RVMNLYLTGQKKL
-1162 LTQYQIKAVEQ
+1162 LTEYQIKAVEQ

-1197 EFLAYSLTDKIF
+1197 EFLAYALTDKIF

-1228 RKDKILD
+1228 RKDKVLD

-1244 SEFKKAIAGIVGYKP
+1244 SEFKKAIAAIVGYKP

-1269 ELNSAF
+1269 ELNAAF

-1284 PIYLTDLPAKAPK
+1284 PIYLTDLPT
-1297 APKAPKGKG
+1297 KAPKGKG
-1306 SQRLPR
+1306 SLKQPR
-1312 VGGMED
+1312 SGGMND

-1326 LSEKEYPGS
+1326 LSEKEYPSS
-1335 KLVKAVK
+1335 KLVKAAK

-1350 RDKATAFVD
+1350 RDKATKYVD

-1371 DLGGKIIRDMS
+1371 DLGGKIVRDMS
-1382 GSFNNIAEHMT
+1382 GSFNNMAEHMA
-1393 LATGEKLQFLTHHID
+1393 LATGEKLQYLTHYID
-1408 EPLTNLKK
+1408 QPLTDLKQS
-1416 AFGDWMKVADK
+1416 FGDWMKLAGK
-1427 SFDDALIDFHMFAE
+1427 SFEDAEIDFHMYAE

-1462 KNLVQNGKPI
+1462 KNLVQGGKPI

-1522 YTPRDIKIDPTKPN
+1522 YTPRNIKIDPTKPN
-1536 SAQALKKENALYNVL
+1536 SAQALKKDNALYNVL
-1551 GIDQKEVDLRKTQ
+1551 GIDQKEVDLRKSE

-1573 DAIMKIFDS
+1573 DAIMKIFDAA
-1582 TRDLAKAT
+1582 RDLAKAT

-1614 FYMPFKGVS
+1614 FYMPFKGVA
-1623 KHTAMADLLDPDTI
+1623 KHTEMADLLDPDTI

-1649 GKALQEIEHTTHGR
+1649 GKALQEIEHATHGR
-1663 FAVSDNPLLQL
+1663 FATANNPILQL

-1697 LPKSA
+1697 LPKS
-1702 KNPNGTGIIDG
+1702 KLNPDGTGIIDG
-1713 EIVEHIP
+1713 EIAEHIP
-1720 FTARETVDLS
+1720 FAARETVDLT
-1730 KYKGGANIFHYN
+1730 KYKGGSNIFHYN

-1755 KLLNAVRYSFKEE
+1755 KLLNALRYSFKEE
-1768 KPLWDLANDV
+1768 KPLWDLANDI

-1790 INFAPKNFVVDM
+1790 VNFAPKNFVTDL
-1802 FTNAWNMGGG
+1802 FTNAWNIGGG

-1819 PKYIGL
+1819 AKYIGL
-1825 MAARVLQNGLG
+1825 MAGRVMQNGLG

-1853 QLMINSA
+1853 QLMLNSA

-1867 DMLEMIKFGGKT
+1867 DMLELIKYGGKT
-1879 AYIESFSIKNNTEKL
+1879 AYIESFSMKSNTEKL
-1894 RKLKNKNWVAGTKE
+1894 RKLKNKNWLADTKE
-1908 SIDAFLDTWS
+1908 SIDALLDSWS
-1918 GMFELTSRTAA
+1918 SMFELTSRTAA
-1929 YSIFKEYYYK
+1929 YSMFREYYYN
-1939 QQIKNGVSDDKGPN
+1939 KNLKENLSD
-1953 GEMSPAER
+1953 AEAYR

-1995 PSAISAARAIETA
+1995 PSAISATRAIETVA
-2008 SPAFTPVSWAEENM
+2008 PAFTTLSTAEDNM

-2027 ADPKA
+2027 NDPKA
-2032 EAEYIKN
+2032 KAEYIKN

-2049 MVVGLTGAGY
+2049 MSAGLIGAGY
-2059 VAYLMA
+2059 ATYWMA

-2070 DDEWKRNS
+2070 DDEWDRNS

-2123 QIGGMVHGQ
+2123 QIGGMAHGQ

-2156 SKISPSEDFGRWAY
+2156 SKIPVSEQPLKWAF

-2176 MLRPISEYF
+2176 MLRPISEYI
-2185 MNMNGIGQAINS
+2185 MNMNGIGQTINS
-2197 TTQRKFGDAFTGG
+2197 ATQRKFGDAFTGG
-2210 DRIPEVYKDFAAWL
+2210 DRIPEVYKDFTAWL
-2224 YDKTKGKRDISP
+2224 YDSSKGEWSISP
-2236 NTMYFLTN
+2236 NTMYFFTN
-2244 SYVDGIARLG
+2244 SYIDGIARVG

-2261 DLSKGDKKFNPKTDL
+2261 DLSKGEKRFNPKTDL

-2299 KVKDLETRLKTLNKT
+2299 KIKDLDVRLKTLNKT
-2314 NRATALELRAENP
+2314 NRATAAEFKAENP
-2327 GIENAISVYNQ
+2327 GVESAVSVYNQ

-2358 PPIDKEE
+2358 PPIDREE
-2365 FLRLNI
+2365 MLRLNI
-2371 LQQNMLKHEMIERL
+2371 LQQNMLKHEIIERL
-2385 KGYNIEP
+2385 KGYGIEP